1 MWPADIKYRHL
12 VAIVSKRD
20 DKHIVS
26 FDAFRKDYA
35 FYECASDGCQLVNDE
50 ILNDQ
55 YPLQHSSHLCIKG
68 AEDYQCD
75 HMEDKNALK
84 LHMIILSE
92 VVPILQARLR
102 SLVKGL
108 AHRTIQD
115 LLIATLEEVN
125 GEWHEA
131 GAGGDCLFHTFSY
144 ILDKLGIK
152 TMTHSDMRKTLVE
165 YIGANRHTLNQELK
179 HDYID
184 TFVRDPDDPDD
195 LSRFTDETYVL
206 SNEEYQELEKDL
218 STEAHWGGYVCKMA
232 FARLYDINIQELN
245 YDNTEPYDPNDF
257 VIDGKGRRQHR
268 TVNNFALKQYKVND
282 DDDYIMI
289 QFYDLHH
296 FRPIVNRYTKT
307 PIHHISSV
315 KLEHM
320 KST

>member
-1 MWPADIKYRHL
+1 
-12 VAIVSKRD
+12 
-20 DKHIVS
+20 
-26 FDAFRKDYA
+26 
-35 FYECASDGCQLVNDE
+35 
-50 ILNDQ
+50 
-55 YPLQHSSHLCIKG
+55 
-68 AEDYQCD
+68 
-75 HMEDKNALK
+75 
-84 LHMIILSE
+84 
-92 VVPILQARLR
+92 
-102 SLVKGL
+102 
-108 AHRTIQD
+108 
-115 LLIATLEEVN
+115 
-125 GEWHEA
+125 
-131 GAGGDCLFHTFSY
+131 
-144 ILDKLGIK
+144 
-152 TMTHSDMRKTLVE
+152 
-165 YIGANRHTLNQELK
+165 RHTLNQELK